1 MITLFKKLF
10 KSKKKEEST
19 VLYAPV
25 DGELIALEEVPDP
38 VFSEKMMGDGIA
50 IKPAN
55 GSVVSPVQGEV
66 VQVFPTKHAVGIKT
80 DNGVEVLIH
89 IGLETVSL
97 DGQGFTAYIQEG
109 DKVKPGD
116 KLITFDK
123 AVIDEKAKSSI
134 TPMIITNADD
144 VGDIQV
150 NDQTQVSAGKSEVLT
165 LLVQKER

>member
-1 MITLFKKLF
+1 
-10 KSKKKEEST
+10 
-19 VLYAPV
+19 APV
-25 DGELIALEEVPDP
+25 DGQLIGLEEVTDP

-80 DNGVEVLIH
+80 DNGVEVLTH